1 MPTGAITQHIDV
13 AQVVLYTF
21 WLFFAGLVYY
31 LRREDRREGY
41 PLVSEV
47 SGEPV
52 DTTSILLPGKKLFYK
67 PHGGT
72 GDSGKPDTRP
82 IKGTPVEAW
91 SGSPFDPEGDPMLS
105 GMGPG
110 AWAERADEP
119 DLTHEGLPKIVPM
132 RVLSEYSVAATDVDP
147 RGLDVVGLD
156 GEVGG
161 TVVDLWVDRGEQ
173 LIRYLEVELAGGG
186 AAPAPAPAE
195 AEATGGDGENAA
207 ASEGAPKRSRGRR
220 SAGAGRVLLPMTLA
234 RISRWNGQVKV
245 SSIRGA
251 HFANVPTLAKADQ
264 VTLLEED
271 KICAYYCAGHL
282 YATPDRMGPVL

>member
-1 MPTGAITQHIDV
+1 
-13 AQVVLYTF
+13 VVLYTF
-21 WLFFAGLVYY
+21 WLFFAGLVFY

-52 DTTSILLPGKKLFYK
+52 DTTSMLLPGKKLFYK

-82 IKGTPVEAW
+82 IKGTATEAW
-91 SGSPFDPEGDPMLS
+91 SGSPFEPEGDPMLS

-110 AWAERADEP
+110 AWAERSDEP
-119 DLTHEGLPKIVPM
+119 DLTHEGHPKIVPM
-132 RVLSEYSVAATDVDP
+132 RVLPEFSVAASDVDP
-147 RGLDVVGLD
+147 RGHDVVGCD
-156 GEVGG
+156 GETGG

-186 AAPAPAPAE
+186 GNSAPAAAE
-195 AEATGGDGENAA
+195 SETAGDSESAA
-207 ASEGAPKRSRGRR
+207 ASEGAGTKRSRSRK
-220 SAGAGRVLLPMTLA
+220 SAKGGRVLLPMTMA
-234 RISRWNGQVKV
+234 RISRWDRCVKV
-245 SSIRGA
+245 DSIRGQ
-251 HFANVPTLAKADQ
+251 HFANVPTLAKPDQ

-282 YATPDRMGPVL
+282 YATPDRIGPVL